1 MMEKLKVAFFTD
13 MLVREHDGCMRTI
26 FHILDRKPEDIE
38 IRYFTGSDVAD
49 DKATKATPVLSIT
62 IPFNRSYKFA
72 IPYLNMKSLQDSL
85 DEFAPDVIHIASPSA
100 LGDYATRYANKKAI
114 PVSAIYHTH
123 YPAYVEY
130 YLKDVKGVLPFIQG
144 AVNRSLRKL
153 YNQCDII
160 LVPTQD
166 IRTDLTELGIKPC
179 KLHIWERGIDR
190 TIFYPRQKETSII
203 PDIVQN
209 EKVNIL
215 FASRLVWEKNL
226 QTLIHIYDY
235 CCAHNKGFNFI
246 IAGSGSAE
254 QELKSRMPS
263 AHFLGSLSQDK
274 LAQVYSDCDIF
285 LFPSESETYGNVV
298 VEAMSCGLPIICADG
313 GGPKSFVKH
322 DVNGLKVS
330 PFDTKAYVAA
340 IDKIVENDSLRDQL
354 IENGLSHAQS
364 NNWEV
369 LVKRYYD
376 ILRTISGNHV
386 INVDNQGP
394 NKAA

>member
-1 MMEKLKVAFFTD
+1 MKKLKVAFFTD

-38 IRYFTGSDVAD
+38 IRYFTGSDVSD
-49 DKATKATPVLSIT
+49 DKASKATPVPSVT
-62 IPFNRSYKFA
+62 IPFNKSYKFA

-85 DEFAPDVIHIASPSA
+85 DEFEPDVIHIASPSA

-130 YLKDVKGVLPFIQG
+130 YLRDAKSVLPFIQS
-144 AVNRSLRKL
+144 AINRSLRKL

-160 LVPTQD
+160 LVPTED
-166 IRTDLTELGIKPC
+166 IRADLIGLGIKPC

-190 TIFYPRQKETSII
+190 SVFFPRSERSSII
-203 PDIVQN
+203 SSLIHNNRP
-209 EKVNIL
+209 NIL

-226 QTLIHIYDY
+226 KTLIHVYDY

-254 QELKSRMPS
+254 EELQHRMPS
-263 AHFLGSLSQDK
+263 AYFLGNLSQDN

-298 VEAMSCGLPIICADG
+298 VEAMSCGLPTICADG
-313 GGPKSFVKH
+313 GGPKSFIKNG
-322 DVNGLKVS
+322 VNGLKVS
-330 PFDTKAYVAA
+330 PFIVEEYVAS
-340 IDKIVENDSLRDQL
+340 IDSLLKDDKLNERL
-354 IENGLSHAQS
+354 IESGLAYAKSKDWDA
-364 NNWEV
+364 
-369 LVKRYYD
+369 LVKRFYS
-376 ILRTISGNHV
+376 ILMTISGEHV
-386 INVDNQGP
+386 IQENTSDP
-394 NKAA
+394 IKAA